1 MGCGGNQR
9 DESCL
14 ARQGAAGGGN
24 RAPPGAG
31 TTTASSLTQGL
42 SRATGFPALFLHQ
55 GPRDSNIV
63 DPVQIFQI
71 SVTDIGLSPILSVPC
86 LSCTVIYFPFFFKLP
101 PLLILHKFILKGNF
115 TWPQVENQCHSL
127 EKESTWKTKYRLK
140 DFLQNKRPILF
151 KRKGKQRDV
160 ISECIVWPWIRVGE
174 SCLRMIPGQLYIC
187 IHR

>member
-24 RAPPGAG
+24 RAPPWGWHDHRQLTNPG
-31 TTTASSLTQGL
+31 PEQGYRLPCSLPPPGSKRWQH
-42 SRATGFPALFLHQ
+42 R
-55 GPRDSNIV
+55 GPCANR
-63 DPVQIFQI
+63 
-71 SVTDIGLSPILSVPC
+71 LSPILSVPC
-86 LSCTVIYFPFFFKLP
+86 ISCTVIYFPFFFKLP
-101 PLLILHKFILKGNF
+101 PLLILNKFILKGNF
-115 TWPQVENQCHSL
+115 TWPPVENQCHSL

-151 KRKGKQRDV
+151 KRKGNQRDM
-160 ISECIVWPWIRVGE
+160 IGECVAWPWIRVGE
-174 SCLRMIPGQLYIC
+174 SCLRMILGQVYIC

>member
-1 MGCGGNQR
+1 MWWKSKGWV
-9 DESCL
+9 L
-14 ARQGAAGGGN
+14 PGAARGC
-24 RAPPGAG
+24 RWWEQSPPTGAG

-55 GPRDSNIV
+55 GPRDGNIV

-71 SVTDIGLSPILSVPC
+71 SVTDIRLSPILSVPC
-86 LSCTVIYFPFFFKLP
+86 NSCTVIYFPFFFKLP
-101 PLLILHKFILKGNF
+101 PLLILNKFILKGNF
-115 TWPQVENQCHSL
+115 TWPPVENQCHSL

-151 KRKGKQRDV
+151 KRKGNQRDM
-160 ISECIVWPWIRVGE
+160 IGECIAWPWIRVGE
-174 SCLRMIPGQLYIC
+174 SCLRMILGQVYIC